1 MENTHCADI
10 HCADTHCADIH
21 CADIHCGITN
31 LIDKFNARTDTHPNI
46 AALWISYLELKKKAL
61 AELLEQGERAY
72 TQLDTFPDFSQNN
85 LRLFTALKLSME
97 LQ

>member
-1 MENTHCADI
+1 MENI
-10 HCADTHCADIH
+10 HCADTHCADTH

-31 LIDKFNARTDTHPNI
+31 LIDKFNARTDTHPTI
-46 AALWISYLELKKKAL
+46 AALWISYL
-61 AELLEQGERAY
+61 ELLEQGERAY